1 MGIIRIREHENFI
14 CFFIGLC
21 GSGGYAI
28 INMLFFPYAD
38 PEIGLI
44 FFAALFCVWFV
55 FCLFDYDKK
64 KKKKEEEERR
74 QAEKEETDRL
84 MREYLE
90 KKLKEEESK

>member
-1 MGIIRIREHENFI
+1 MKIVYA
-14 CFFIGLC
+14 FFIGLC
-21 GSGGYAI
+21 GSGSYAI

-44 FFAALFCVWFV
+44 YFAALFLSGFV
-55 FCLFDYDKK
+55 IGLFDYDKK

-90 KKLKEEESK
+90 KKLKEEESE

>member
-1 MGIIRIREHENFI
+1 
-14 CFFIGLC
+14 
-21 GSGGYAI
+21 
-28 INMLFFPYAD
+28 MLFSPYAD

-44 FFAALFCVWFV
+44 GFAALFLSGFV
-55 FCLFDYDKK
+55 IGLFDYDKK

-90 KKLKEEESK
+90 KKLKEEETNNKYYGLVEFVQYYSPFLEVGIS

>member
-1 MGIIRIREHENFI
+1 MKIVYA
-14 CFFIGLC
+14 FFIGLC
-21 GSGGYAI
+21 GSGSYAI
-28 INMLFFPYAD
+28 INMLLFPYAD

-44 FFAALFCVWFV
+44 FFAALFLVGFV
-55 FCLFDYDKK
+55 FGLFDYDKK

-90 KKLKEEESK
+90 KKLKEEETK